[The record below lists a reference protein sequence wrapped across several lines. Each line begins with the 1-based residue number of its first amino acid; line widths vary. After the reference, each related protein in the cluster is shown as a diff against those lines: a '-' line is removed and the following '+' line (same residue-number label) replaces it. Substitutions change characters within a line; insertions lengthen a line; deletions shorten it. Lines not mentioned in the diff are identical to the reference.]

1 MHRARWIL
9 IWVVA
14 AMQLPLYEV
23 CRDLYSQKYCDPFDR
38 VIMPHEVS
46 LPCLRLLPPCVT
58 AVRPSLHPVV
68 ACWRIDSLV

>member
-1 MHRARWIL
+1 MHRARLTL

-14 AMQLPLYEV
+14 TMQLPLYEV

-46 LPCLRLLPPCVT
+46 LPYLRLLPLGVT
-58 AVRPSLHPVV
+58 AVCPSLHPVV